1 MERKVEGTKNRPSS
15 FLRPGCEAMDRRSEE
30 AAPIRVVNSNPRPPE
45 LPLPAAGRP
54 VNFSIQTGEEFALQ
68 FIQDR
73 GAFRKPF
80 APSDSSRHAETHVAS
95 SSNPPPAYEDHKTV
109 IGMPRVGSEGGSE
122 ASVIA
127 GERASHGKGLG
138 NKVLTGGDNRGVVE
152 SAENAPY
159 NSLMEGS
166 SRGRSRRSI
175 RRDTSYGAGD
185 HGYGS
190 SGTSDSSLS
199 GRMKLFCSFGGRIL
213 PRPSDGKLR
222 YVGGDTRI
230 VKIRRDISFDDFMQ
244 RMLSVHEQVSVVKYQ
259 LPGEDLD
266 ALVSVTCDEDL
277 QNMMDE
283 WLGTEGLEGSHKLR
297 IFLLSQSD
305 LEDANNDVVSS
316 EIGSDYQYVIAV
328 NGLAET
334 EARKSSIGHGLT
346 SASGTHLDQL
356 ISLNAGGEEEGV
368 RVEGQSVAAS
378 ASSLTDILLP
388 ASTELLHTMP
398 SAGVLPAATAT
409 VSSHYSHYGA
419 PSRHDATT
427 FYHGNAAHYGV
438 SVLQPVIGAHP
449 FESSYHAESG
459 TAVPSAPLHE
469 YSQSYYGHFE
479 GVPPVKPSQS
489 WLPPRTPAPNFHAAA
504 SDAGLKL
511 QELQAKTKEMRTQ
524 GGSFVAH
531 HDYASIARDPKND
544 AGHLTRQFDIAT
556 LPSCTAEHVES
567 HTSNNL
573 GGFPVSVFPPAP
585 VASVHEGVTKSV
597 SPLTKTGS
605 DPWLS
610 DSLHAGQFHETNK
623 AGIGEDQST
632 PSEGVLTSHAE
643 NNTDYGYVQQPVLSQ
658 RAFQSERIPR
668 EQIDSQNRLT
678 KSDDSINSHF
688 LMLGL
693 QQAGSITESDDG
705 AVPGELSGSQAKA
718 SPSCATPSLEDGIL
732 QFQEHKDFPSTIAQ
746 KTNSPNKQE
755 RLEAPNVPEN
765 FEGLD
770 GKEPA
775 LGLRPHDHEESGTKP
790 VIRTP
795 PNQVKEKAEASSLK
809 VIVGVGSE
817 KDLVG
822 RGQVQQDIVKSGPLE
837 VMLSDDSKISKEGKA
852 GQPKIKDQPLEMKEK
867 KGVSSPSYNL
877 QASESLQPKEKSL
890 VKEVVH
896 GSHVIDIEVGTP
908 NMVQANSTS
917 ILPEA
922 RHGLRSENQEK
933 VAGFSPAFP
942 WDASPGGV
950 NSQMQNLDSV
960 SKDVK
965 GDLKNVDRT
974 SPELLSDLFLKAS
987 DVEPSGINPLHTD
1000 EAGLSFNMPNHE
1012 PQSWSFFRQLAQNE
1026 FVRND
1031 MSLLD
1036 QNILSYPPVPVSVG
1050 EGNSGYYYPP
1060 FKGDVLPLGQNIQDH
1075 SGITQK
1081 DSPVVLRNDANL
1093 LDKGGESAKV
1103 EDTISYSN
1111 MPDGEILPIPES
1123 EYEVG
1128 KSEMKNVGGPIFDPS
1143 LDDFDMPD
1151 LQIINNSDLEELREL
1166 GSGTFGTVYHG
1177 KWRGTDVAIKRIK
1190 KSCFTGRS
1198 SEQER
1203 LTHDF
1208 WREAAILSK
1217 LHHPN
1222 VVAFYGVVKDGPGGT
1237 LATVTEF
1244 MVNGS
1249 LRHVLQ
1255 RKDRLLD
1262 RRKKLMIA
1270 MEAAFGMEYLHSKS
1284 IVHFDLKCDNLLVNM
1299 RDPQHPVCKVGDFG
1313 LSKIKRNTLVSG
1325 GVRGTLPWM
1334 APELLNGSSSK
1345 VSEKVDV
1352 FSFGIVM
1359 WEILTGD
1366 EPYANMHYGAIIGGI
1381 VNNTL
1386 RPHVPSWCDPE
1397 WRKLMEQCWAPDPS
1411 ARPSFTDIV
1420 RRLRMMTEKPGVS
1433 GR

>member
-30 AAPIRVVNSNPRPPE
+30 AAPLRVVNSNPRPPE
-45 LPLPAAGRP
+45 FPLPAAGRP

-80 APSDSSRHAETHVAS
+80 APSDSSRHADTHVAS
-95 SSNPPPAYEDHKTV
+95 SSNPSPVYEDLKTA
-109 IGMPRVGSEGGSE
+109 IGIPRVGSESGSE

-127 GERASHGKGLG
+127 GERASHGKESGG
-138 NKVLTGGDNRGVVE
+138 KVPAAGDNRGIVE

-159 NSLMEGS
+159 TSLAEGS
-166 SRGRSRRSI
+166 SRGRSRRSM
-175 RRDTSYGAGD
+175 RTNASYSAGD

-190 SGTSDSSLS
+190 TGTSDSSLS
-199 GRMKLFCSFGGRIL
+199 GRMKLLCSFGGKIL

-230 VKIRRDISFDDFMQ
+230 IKIRRDISFDDFTH
-244 RMLSVHEQVSVVKYQ
+244 RILSVHEQASLVKYQ

-283 WLGTEGLEGSHKLR
+283 WLGTEGPEGSHKLR
-297 IFLLSQSD
+297 IFLFSQSD
-305 LEDANNDVVSS
+305 LEDANNDVVTP
-316 EIGSDYQYVIAV
+316 EFGSDYHYVIAV
-328 NGLAET
+328 NGLEET
-334 EARKSSIGHGLT
+334 ETRKSSIGHGLT

-356 ISLNAGGEEEGV
+356 ISLNTGGEEEGIG
-368 RVEGQSVAAS
+368 VERQSVGAAAS
-378 ASSLTDILLP
+378 ALNDILLP
-388 ASTELLHTMP
+388 ASTGPLHTMP
-398 SAGVLPAATAT
+398 IAGVLPAATAA
-409 VSSHYSHYGA
+409 VSSQYSDYGA
-419 PSRHDATT
+419 PGRQDITK
-427 FYHGNAAHYGV
+427 FYHDSAAHYGA
-438 SVLQPVIGAHP
+438 SVVQPVTGAHP
-449 FESSYHAESG
+449 LQSNHRADIAM
-459 TAVPSAPLHE
+459 AVPSAPLHE
-469 YSQSYYGHFE
+469 YSPSYYGRFE
-479 GVPPVKPSQS
+479 DVPPVKPSQN
-489 WLPPRTPAPNFHAAA
+489 WLPPRTPAPNFRAAA

-511 QELQAKTKEMRTQ
+511 QEPQAKTKDMRTQ
-524 GGSFVAH
+524 G
-531 HDYASIARDPKND
+531 
-544 AGHLTRQFDIAT
+544 
-556 LPSCTAEHVES
+556 
-567 HTSNNL
+567 
-573 GGFPVSVFPPAP
+573 FPPVP
-585 VASVHEGVTKSV
+585 VASVHEGVTKSL
-597 SPLTKTGS
+597 SPLTKVGS
-605 DPWLS
+605 DPRLS
-610 DSLHAGQFHETNK
+610 DSLHVGQFHEINK
-623 AGIGEDQST
+623 AGAGEDHCS
-632 PSEGVLTSHAE
+632 PPEEVITSHAE
-643 NNTDYGYVQQPVLSQ
+643 NTTDYSHVQQPVLSQ
-658 RAFQSERIPR
+658 RVFRSERIPR
-668 EQIDSQNRLT
+668 EQIDSQNRLS

-693 QQAGSITESDDG
+693 QQTGPITESDDG
-705 AVPGELSGSQAKA
+705 SVPGELTGSQAKA
-718 SPSCATPSLEDGIL
+718 SPSCATPSLEDGSL
-732 QFQEHKDFPSTIAQ
+732 QVKEHKDFAAAITQ
-746 KTNSPNKQE
+746 KANLASKQE
-755 RLEAPNVPEN
+755 RLDAANVPQN
-765 FEGLD
+765 FEASD
-770 GKEPA
+770 SKEPA
-775 LGLRPHDHEESGTKP
+775 IGLRSHEHDDFAAKP
-790 VIRTP
+790 VVRIL
-795 PNQVKEKAEASSLK
+795 PNQAKEKAEESSSKVANIEESQLK
-809 VIVGVGSE
+809 HLLVGVGSE
-817 KDLVG
+817 NDIVD
-822 RGQVQQDIVKSGPLE
+822 RGQVQQDIAKNGPLE
-837 VMLSDDSKISKEGKA
+837 VMPSDDGKVSKEGKA
-852 GQPKIKDQPLEMKEK
+852 GITKIKDQPLEMKEK

-877 QASESLQPKEKSL
+877 QASESLQSKEKSL

-896 GSHVIDIEVGTP
+896 ASHVIDIDVGSA
-908 NMVQANSTS
+908 NVVQADSTS
-917 ILPEA
+917 ILSEA
-922 RHGLRSENQEK
+922 LHGLKSGKQEK
-933 VAGFSPAFP
+933 VAGFSLAFP
-942 WDASPGGV
+942 WEASSGGGS
-950 NSQMQNLDSV
+950 SQMQNFDNV

-965 GDLKNVDRT
+965 GDLKNIDRI
-974 SPELLSDLFLKAS
+974 SPELLSDLFFKAADDQS
-987 DVEPSGINPLHTD
+987 TGINPLHTD
-1000 EAGLSFNMPNHE
+1000 EAGLSLNMQNHE
-1012 PQSWSFFRQLAQNE
+1012 PQSWSFFRQLAEGE

-1036 QNILSYPPVPVSVG
+1036 QNILNYPPAPVSVG
-1050 EGNSGYYYPP
+1050 EENSGYYYPP
-1060 FKGDVLPLGQNIQDH
+1060 FKGDGLPLGQHIQDH
-1075 SGITQK
+1075 GVITQK
-1081 DSPVVLRNDANL
+1081 DLPVIVRNDANL
-1093 LDKGGESAKV
+1093 LDKGEESAKV

-1111 MPDGEILPIPES
+1111 MTDGEILPIPES

-1128 KSEMKNVGGPIFDPS
+1128 KSEMKNVAGPIFELP

-1249 LRHVLQ
+1249 LRLVLQ

-1270 MEAAFGMEYLHSKS
+1270 MEAAFGMEYLHSKN

-1386 RPHVPSWCDPE
+1386 RPHVPSWCDPD

-1411 ARPSFTDIV
+1411 ARPSFTEIV
-1420 RRLRMMTEKPGVS
+1420 RRLRMMTEKPGGS